1 MSDLIDFELSEYI
14 DSTFTPEAADDI
26 YTAFELLYSF
36 QMEDV
41 ETDFINLITLD
52 SYLSKEDTQDQFIIL
67 LHSKLDD
74 VINQHKLTL
83 NDNVSLSIKVEL
95 LSVLLSIMYLEDYS
109 FIATVLES
117 DLSDIEILAT
127 IVEEYSTLKDFDI
140 LTSIS
145 EIDPIFFNRL
155 KEFIYSKEDIVIL
168 DIEDSNTEAI
178 NNIKLLY
185 EFINKETLGYQLVKD
200 GISPN
205 LTIEQYLAII
215 DDSNYF
221 NNIKDIDTLSL
232 NIFSLLLI
240 SQNSLNGLL
249 LIYRKNNHL
258 LLDNINTIA
267 QVESK
272 LIQLLSNFLD
282 FKKAKQEGLK
292 HDQNRIS

>member
-127 IVEEYSTLKDFDI
+127 IVEEYSTLKGFDI

-249 LIYRKNNHL
+249 LIYRKNNH
-258 LLDNINTIA
+258 
-267 QVESK
+267 
-272 LIQLLSNFLD
+272 
-282 FKKAKQEGLK
+282 
-292 HDQNRIS
+292 

>member
-127 IVEEYSTLKDFDI
+127 IVEEYSTLKGFDI

>member
-1 MSDLIDFELSEYI
+1 
-14 DSTFTPEAADDI
+14 
-26 YTAFELLYSF
+26 
-36 QMEDV
+36 MEDV

-127 IVEEYSTLKDFDI
+127 IVEEYSTLKGFDI

>member
-127 IVEEYSTLKDFDI
+127 IVEEYSTLKGFDI

-185 EFINKETLGYQLVKD
+185 EFINKETLGYQLVKN

-221 NNIKDIDTLSL
+221 NNIKDIDTLSS